1 MDEIILRFPDSLAP
15 VIFKNLDDKSLT
27 RSKHVS
33 RSISSL
39 LNKEV
44 FFWKRI
50 IQKYTNNIVTFKD
63 SWRMVVNKA
72 GKNNTKDSLVTVV
85 EFLSGAGE
93 NQ

>member
-15 VIFKNLDDKSLT
+15 MIFKNLDDKSLT

-33 RSISSL
+33 RSISSF

-50 IQKYTNNIVTFKD
+50 IQKYTIELK
-63 SWRMVVNKA
+63 
-72 GKNNTKDSLVTVV
+72 
-85 EFLSGAGE
+85 EFE
-93 NQ
+93 EMWKEV